1 MDRVPEQYLKKL
13 AGATGSWEIR
23 AQIGGASYRFLGFF
37 DTATLFI
44 LTNAVAKKQ
53 QKTPFREIELSSQRR
68 KDHLERR
75 KP

>member
-1 MDRVPEQYLKKL
+1 MDRVPQQYLKKL
-13 AGATGSWEIR
+13 VGASGIWEIW
-23 AQIGGASYRFLGFF
+23 AQIGGTSYRFLGFF

-44 LTNAVAKKQ
+44 LTNAFAKKQ
-53 QKTPFREIELSSQRR
+53 QKTPYREIELASQRR